1 MLWQRVLTALVLVPL
16 VVLATLYLETN
27 VFAGVLG
34 LFVLI
39 ASQEMARLAN
49 VHTLVGQAGYVLA
62 VAGVLAIAWYA
73 LAPRGLAA
81 VQGVIALWWV
91 LVTLSLVFR
100 RRALPRVEQFR
111 PAVLV
116 IGALVLA
123 TAWVSM
129 VALHGLGDT
138 GPYLV
143 LALFV
148 IIWLADSGAYF
159 AGRAFGRHKLSPH
172 VSPGKTWAGVG
183 GAVLATLT
191 AAVLLVWGGASSG
204 AGLAGLLL
212 LAVVVTLV
220 SIGGDLW
227 ESRLKREAGMKDSGS
242 LLPGHG
248 GMLDRIDSLLA
259 AAPVF
264 GLGVH
269 LVGVQA

>member
-1 MLWQRVLTALVLVPL
+1 
-16 VVLATLYLETN
+16 
-27 VFAGVLG
+27 
-34 LFVLI
+34 
-39 ASQEMARLAN
+39 
-49 VHTLVGQAGYVLA
+49 
-62 VAGVLAIAWYA
+62 
-73 LAPRGLAA
+73 
-81 VQGVIALWWV
+81 
-91 LVTLSLVFR
+91 
-100 RRALPRVEQFR
+100 
-111 PAVLV
+111 
-116 IGALVLA
+116 
-123 TAWVSM
+123 M

-138 GPYLV
+138 GPYFV

>member
-1 MLWQRVLTALVLVPL
+1 MLWQRVLTAIVLVPL
-16 VVLATLYLETN
+16 VVLGTLYLETD

-49 VHTLVGQAGYVLA
+49 VRTRAGQAGYILA
-62 VAGVLAIAWYA
+62 VTGILAAAWYA
-73 LAPRGLAA
+73 LAPGGLAA
-81 VQGVIALWWV
+81 VQGVVALWWV

-100 RRALPRVEQFR
+100 RRALPRVEHFR
-111 PAVLV
+111 PALLLV
-116 IGALVLA
+116 GALVLA
-123 TAWVSM
+123 TAWVSI
-129 VALHGLGDT
+129 VALHGLGDS
-138 GPYLV
+138 GPYFV

-148 IIWLADSGAYF
+148 VIWLADSGAYF

-191 AAVLLVWGGASSG
+191 AATLLVWSGASGG
-204 AGLAGLLL
+204 AGLGGLLL

-227 ESRLKREAGMKDSGS
+227 ESRLKREAGIKDSGS

-269 LVGVQA
+269 LAGVHA